1 MKEKGKIVDERSGNE
16 SSKDFITW
24 DDLATQ
30 MFSEPVN
37 NDLDRLSIQEA
48 ELWSTRWV
56 VVIIG
61 NCSGILFKPP
71 PKLDESNAVVME
83 IDHDRSR
90 EEASP

>member
-1 MKEKGKIVDERSGNE
+1 MHEKGKIVDERSGQE

-30 MFSEPVN
+30 MFSELVM
-37 NDLDRLSIQEA
+37 NDLDQLLIQEA
-48 ELWSTRWV
+48 ELWPKRWV
-56 VVIIG
+56 VMIIG

-71 PKLDESNAVVME
+71 PKLDESHAAEMNL
-83 IDHDRSR
+83 DHDRPR